1 MSMLNHN
8 HVRPARAEDKEAIV
22 AFCQNTFSW
31 GDYIAN
37 VWDEWQT
44 NSAGQ
49 LLVSLVDDQPVGVVH
64 VALLNDGVAWM
75 EGMRVN
81 PAFRRQ
87 GIATALDAHA
97 IKVARERG
105 CRLARLATSM
115 KNTVAQTLLGECG
128 YHRTAQFNEWQAEP
142 QLGDFSALRVATPNN
157 VADIVA
163 RWQTSEV
170 CAACR
175 AVVPSRHWRWTPID
189 EQRLREQI
197 AAGEVR
203 VTQNGFAL
211 LPAYDES
218 DWNGLVIHALGGN
231 SAELFAIALAVRGE
245 AAYRGYAHVEAM
257 VADYAPLNSA
267 MERAG
272 FKTESGM
279 LLYEQV
285 L

>member
-1 MSMLNHN
+1 MSNHI
-8 HVRPARAEDKEAIV
+8 HVRPARAEDKQAVV

-44 NSAGQ
+44 NSGGQ
-49 LLVSLVDDQPVGVVH
+49 LLVGLIDDQPAGVVH
-64 VALLNDGVAWM
+64 VALLNDRVAWM

-87 GIATALDAHA
+87 GIATALDRHA
-97 IKVARERG
+97 ITVARERG

-128 YHRTAQFNEWQAEP
+128 YRRAAQFNEWQAEP
-142 QLGDFSALRVATPNN
+142 QPGDLADLRVAGLDD
-157 VADIVA
+157 VADIVS
-163 RWQTSEV
+163 RWQSSEV
-170 CAACR
+170 CAASR
-175 AVVPSRHWRWTPID
+175 TVVPSRHWRWTPID
-189 EQRLREQI
+189 EQRLREQST
-197 AAGEVR
+197 AGEVR
-203 VTQNGFAL
+203 VMQNGFAL

-218 DWNGLVIHALGGN
+218 DWNGLAIHALGGDP
-231 SAELFAIALAVRGE
+231 AELFAIARAVRSE